1 MEGGDTL
8 LTPRILRAPMTL
20 RAFVTGGTG
29 FVGRRVV
36 RRLLDGGWKVRAL
49 VLEAE
54 GNRLPE
60 DTNLEAAVGDVTRPE
75 TIRGRMDDVDGV
87 FHLAAL
93 VESWVRKPEEFVR
106 VNVTGTDHMIDDAL
120 PASVHRFVFQSSL
133 SGIGV
138 TPGVRIRE
146 DSPPGKV
153 FGAYEESKAEAE
165 RHVAAAYRQRGLPAI
180 TLIPGVIMG
189 PGDTRNTGKY
199 LLSFVNG
206 EWPGTF
212 AEESVLPVVDVDDV
226 ARAHLQAYE
235 RGRVG
240 ERYIISGEDRKWGDL
255 IRVASSISGTPVPSR
270 HIGGRALW
278 LASRAGEAW
287 AHVTRASPRLP
298 AWLADFLLTGAM
310 MDNGK
315 SIRELGMTYRPIEGT
330 MRDAIEWFRE
340 EGLFPRRPPTGAAGR
355 LGQPIENPPGST
367 EMDLESK
374 TRDERRPAA
383 SGFARVRA
391 GNARRVRKTSVV
403 RASISS
409 IRTQACGSRIRSAAL
424 FVRSRSCQR
433 GTSSSA
439 GMTRDRTMRAREQT
453 FSEATGFSLCAIV
466 ELPTCD
472 SASNASATSPISVR

>member
-1 MEGGDTL
+1 MGEGDTL
-8 LTPRILRAPMTL
+8 LTSRILPAAMTL

-36 RRLLDGGWKVRAL
+36 RRLLDAGWKVRAL
-49 VLEAE
+49 VLESE
-54 GNRLPE
+54 RNRLPE
-60 DTNLEAAVGDVTRPE
+60 DANLEPAVGDVTRPE
-75 TIRGRMDDVDGV
+75 TIRGLINDVDGV

-93 VESWVRKPEEFVR
+93 VEPWVRKPEEFTR
-106 VNVTGTDHMIDDAL
+106 VNVAGTDHMIDEAL
-120 PASVHRFVFQSSL
+120 RASVHRFVFTSSL

-212 AEESVLPVVDVDDV
+212 AEESFLPVVDVDDV

-235 RGRVG
+235 RGRIG

-255 IRVASSISGTPVPSR
+255 IRVASSISGTPVHSR

-278 LASRAGEAW
+278 LASRAGDAW

-310 MDNGK
+310 LDNGK
-315 SIRELGMTYRPIEGT
+315 SIRGPGMNFRPSGLRGLPHELVRLLTTEFLAGERHHH
-330 MRDAIEWFRE
+330 
-340 EGLFPRRPPTGAAGR
+340 GLPHDLAFGR
-355 LGQPIENPPGST
+355 LEVRPHAVREHAKGPEDFCRARQHLVDQDAGVRQQDPLGGAVRQVAFVPEGHI
-367 EMDLESK
+367 LQR
-374 TRDERRPAA
+374 RDDEGPHDAGEGADVLRCD
-383 SGFARVRA
+383 RVLL
-391 GNARRVRKTSVV
+391 VRH
-403 RASISS
+403 
-409 IRTQACGSRIRSAAL
+409 
-424 FVRSRSCQR
+424 R
-433 GTSSSA
+433 GTP
-439 GMTRDRTMRAREQT
+439 D
-453 FSEATGFSLCAIV
+453 L
-466 ELPTCD
+466 
-472 SASNASATSPISVR
+472 

>member
-54 GNRLPE
+54 RNRLPE

-93 VESWVRKPEEFVR
+93 VESWVRKPEEFAR
-106 VNVTGTDHMIDDAL
+106 VNVTGTDHMIDEAL
-120 PASVHRFVFQSSL
+120 RASVHRFVFTSSL

-212 AEESVLPVVDVDDV
+212 AEESFLPVVDVDDV
-226 ARAHLQAYE
+226 ARAHLLAYE
-235 RGRVG
+235 RGRIG

-278 LASRAGEAW
+278 LASRAGDAW

-330 MRDAIEWFRE
+330 IRDAIEWFRE
-340 EGLFPRRPPTGAAGR
+340 EGLFPTRSAAETAGR
-355 LGQPIENPPGST
+355 LVQPIENPPTSIERDLGSRT
-367 EMDLESK
+367 P
-374 TRDERRPAA
+374 DERTPASDEPRRPK
-383 SGFARVRA
+383 
-391 GNARRVRKTSVV
+391 RREPPS
-403 RASISS
+403 
-409 IRTQACGSRIRSAAL
+409 
-424 FVRSRSCQR
+424 
-433 GTSSSA
+433 
-439 GMTRDRTMRAREQT
+439 
-453 FSEATGFSLCAIV
+453 
-466 ELPTCD
+466 
-472 SASNASATSPISVR
+472 

>member
-1 MEGGDTL
+1 T
-8 LTPRILRAPMTL
+8 
-20 RAFVTGGTG
+20 
-29 FVGRRVV
+29 
-36 RRLLDGGWKVRAL
+36 
-49 VLEAE
+49 
-54 GNRLPE
+54 
-60 DTNLEAAVGDVTRPE
+60 
-75 TIRGRMDDVDGV
+75 
-87 FHLAAL
+87 
-93 VESWVRKPEEFVR
+93 
-106 VNVTGTDHMIDDAL
+106 
-120 PASVHRFVFQSSL
+120 SSL

-212 AEESVLPVVDVDDV
+212 AEESFLPVVDVDDV

-287 AHVTRASPRLP
+287 ARVPRASPRLP
-298 AWLADFLLTGAM
+298 APSATTGAAEAAPSL
-310 MDNGK
+310 DRGLDARHAL
-315 SIRELGMTYRPIEGT
+315 SQVSYRVQGGIDLG
-330 MRDAIEWFRE
+330 FRE
-340 EGLFPRRPPTGAAGR
+340 ELGDSWLGKEGLAQVDSFRPSGLRGLPHELVRLLTTEFLAGERHHHGLCHDLAFGR
-355 LGQPIENPPGST
+355 LEVRPHAVREHAEGPE
-367 EMDLESK
+367 DL
-374 TRDERRPAA
+374 R
-383 SGFARVRA
+383 
-391 GNARRVRKTSVV
+391 
-403 RASISS
+403 
-409 IRTQACGSRIRSAAL
+409 
-424 FVRSRSCQR
+424 
-433 GTSSSA
+433 
-439 GMTRDRTMRAREQT
+439 RAREHLVAQD
-453 FSEATGFSLCAIV
+453 AG
-466 ELPTCD
+466 
-472 SASNASATSPISVR
+472 VRKQSSSGRAVWL

>member
-8 LTPRILRAPMTL
+8 FTPRILRAPMTL

-54 GNRLPE
+54 RNRLPE

-106 VNVTGTDHMIDDAL
+106 VNVTGTDHMIDEAL
-120 PASVHRFVFQSSL
+120 RASVHRFVFTSSL

-180 TLIPGVIMG
+180 TLIPGVIIG

-212 AEESVLPVVDVDDV
+212 AQESFLPVVDVDDV

-235 RGRVG
+235 RGRIG

-270 HIGGRALW
+270 RIGGRALW
-278 LASRAGEAW
+278 LASRAGDAW

-315 SIRELGMTYRPIEGT
+315 SIRELGDSWLGKDGLAQVDPFRPS
-330 MRDAIEWFRE
+330 
-340 EGLFPRRPPTGAAGR
+340 GLRGLPHELVRLLTTEFLAGERHHHGLRHDLAFGR
-355 LGQPIENPPGST
+355 LEVRPHAVREHAEGPEDFRRARQHLVDQDAGVRQQDPLGGAVRQVPFVPERHVLQRRDDEGPHDPG
-367 EMDLESK
+367 EGADVL
-374 TRDERRPAA
+374 RCD
-383 SGFARVRA
+383 RVLL
-391 GNARRVRKTSVV
+391 VRH
-403 RASISS
+403 
-409 IRTQACGSRIRSAAL
+409 
-424 FVRSRSCQR
+424 R
-433 GTSSSA
+433 GTP
-439 GMTRDRTMRAREQT
+439 D
-453 FSEATGFSLCAIV
+453 L
-466 ELPTCD
+466 
-472 SASNASATSPISVR
+472 